1 MDEFVRNASTVC
13 TMSIPAATA
22 PAAKKRGRL
31 ARPERMAQILHELSE
46 SGSLHVGDLARRFGV
61 SEATLRRD
69 LTALEEQRLLTRTH
83 GGALAQEV
91 DYELPV
97 RYRESRS
104 REAKRAIARE
114 AVRRLPAEPHVIGLT
129 GGSTTAALAKELPQR
144 ADLTVVTNAL
154 NTAMDLVLRPRVK
167 LVVVGGVSRPRSY
180 ELVGPWAEQV
190 LASINIGTAFVGVDG
205 IDAAGGLT
213 THDENEARTNRAML
227 CRAQRVVVV
236 ADGSKLGQRTL
247 ARIADVGEI
256 HELITD
262 STADSEAVEAIR
274 AAGVRVTVVD
284 GLPGKTNI
292 ARARLFDGA

>member
-1 MDEFVRNASTVC
+1 MCEFFRNASTVC
-13 TMSIPAATA
+13 TMSIPADG
-22 PAAKKRGRL
+22 AADQRRRGRL
-31 ARPERMAQILHELSE
+31 ARPERMAQILHELSA
-46 SGSLHVGDLARRFGV
+46 SGSLHVGDLSRRFGV

-83 GGALAQEV
+83 GGALAQDV
-91 DYELPV
+91 DHELPV

-190 LASINIGTAFVGVDG
+190 LASINIGTAFIGVDG
-205 IDAAGGLT
+205 IDVAGGLT

-236 ADGSKLGQRTL
+236 ADGSKLGERTL

-262 STADSEAVEAIR
+262 STADPEAVAAIR

-284 GLPGKTNI
+284 GRA
-292 ARARLFDGA
+292 ARAVKRSPG

>member
-1 MDEFVRNASTVC
+1 
-13 TMSIPAATA
+13 MSIPTAA
-22 PAAKKRGRL
+22 PAGETRRRGRL
-31 ARPERMAQILHELSE
+31 ARSERMAQILHELSE
-46 SGSLHVGDLARRFGV
+46 SGSLHVGDLSRRFGV

-69 LTALEEQRLLTRTH
+69 LTALEEQGVLTRTH
-83 GGALAQEV
+83 GGALAQDV

-97 RYRESRS
+97 RYREARS

-114 AVRRLPAEPHVIGLT
+114 AVRRLPPEPHVIGLT

-190 LASINIGTAFVGVDG
+190 LASINIGTAFIGVDG

-227 CRAQRVVVV
+227 SRAQRVVVV
-236 ADGSKLGQRTL
+236 ADGSKLGERTL

-262 STADSEAVEAIR
+262 STADPEAVVAIR
-274 AAGVRVTVVD
+274 AAGVRVTVV
-284 GLPGKTNI
+284 GGPSGKTVGQP
-292 ARARLFDGA
+292 LG